1 MFFKSVIAIKHHSKK
16 LLTTSTCVIL
26 ARKSEKPFP
35 LCGLLFSG
43 KVPMT
48 IWLGKPMV
56 PIGRLEK
63 ASPSLDKPRPELLM
77 AW

>member
-1 MFFKSVIAIKHHSKK
+1 M
-16 LLTTSTCVIL
+16 IL
-26 ARKSEKPFP
+26 SRKSEKPYP

-63 ASPSLDKPRPELLM
+63 ASPSLDKPRPELLV